1 MPNHELNRDN
11 GLKRQTMRPNL
22 ASDDVVLPT
31 FYAYIQ
37 YNKGRYY
44 VFWITF
50 KKRKDKVVVT

>member
-1 MPNHELNRDN
+1 
-11 GLKRQTMRPNL
+11 MRPNL